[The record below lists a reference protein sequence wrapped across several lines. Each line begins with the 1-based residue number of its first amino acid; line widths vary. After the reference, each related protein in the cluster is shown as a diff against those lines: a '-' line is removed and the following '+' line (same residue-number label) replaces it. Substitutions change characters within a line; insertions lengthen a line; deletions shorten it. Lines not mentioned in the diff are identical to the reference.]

1 MWARLGIMVVTW
13 CAGLGW
19 IHNRYMMGLVAGK
32 CIKFWNVV
40 LPACDGSVSIRQ
52 QTLGNLKGLKLL
64 RFKYNRLGLE
74 LPTELLMLLD
84 SRDEVEIT
92 P

>member
-1 MWARLGIMVVTW
+1 MKRIAYTITPYMTVIRLLGVVQNPADGFPAR
-13 CAGLGW
+13 
-19 IHNRYMMGLVAGK
+19 
-32 CIKFWNVV
+32 
-40 LPACDGSVSIRQ
+40 P
-52 QTLGNLKGLKLL
+52 LGNLKGLKLL

-92 P
+92 PQRANSNVR

>member
-1 MWARLGIMVVTW
+1 MSGNIPPELGSLTPLETLDLSSNELSGPV
-13 CAGLGW
+13 
-19 IHNRYMMGLVAGK
+19 
-32 CIKFWNVV
+32 
-40 LPACDGSVSIRQ
+40 PPE
-52 QTLGNLKGLKLL
+52 LGNLKGLKLL

-92 P
+92 PQRANNNVR

>member
-1 MWARLGIMVVTW
+1 
-13 CAGLGW
+13 
-19 IHNRYMMGLVAGK
+19 
-32 CIKFWNVV
+32 
-40 LPACDGSVSIRQ
+40 
-52 QTLGNLKGLKLL
+52 LKLL

-92 P
+92 PQRANSNVR